1 LTAYSL
7 LITVYWQE
15 CQAACLILI
24 SESQNAGAIMK
35 MYNRMAIIPMVLLAL
50 IVSAPLALAS
60 PEDEDKP
67 NIVLVLMD
75 NFGYGEVGVY
85 GGGVLRGAAT
95 PNIDSIA
102 AEGFQLTN
110 FNVEAEC
117 TPSRSALMT
126 GRYGIRTRQRPDG
139 PPRGVW
145 YGITKWEI
153 TLAEM
158 LSDEGYATGI
168 FGKWHLGDTE
178 GRYPTDQGFEEW
190 IGIPRSSD
198 RAFWPDSNS
207 FAHGTHPS
215 AVFTHV
221 LTAKEGEEPVEL
233 EVYDRDK
240 RRTIDREITDQA
252 IDFITRKAGADQPFF
267 VYIPYTQTHEPV
279 DPHPDYDGFT
289 GNGSFADVLA
299 QTDAY
304 VGELL
309 ETIDSLG
316 LKENTIFI
324 FTSDNGREGV
334 PRSFGFTGPWR
345 GSMFS
350 PYEGSLR
357 VPFLI
362 RWPGHIPANQVSN
375 DIVHQVDLFPTL
387 ANIVGADLPED
398 RIMDG
403 VDQSDFLMGRSE
415 KSARDSIVIYIGNEL
430 FGVKWRNWK
439 LLLKEIDEN
448 SYAIQN
454 MAYPSIYNLLVDP
467 KEEVPELNYLN
478 DTWVDFPLYQ
488 VIEDFE
494 ASLAEDPGAPDP

>member
-1 LTAYSL
+1 MRILKALAFIPL
-7 LITVYWQE
+7 LI
-15 CQAACLILI
+15 I
-24 SESQNAGAIMK
+24 
-35 MYNRMAIIPMVLLAL
+35 
-50 IVSAPLALAS
+50 SAPGAVAATGNES
-60 PEDEDKP
+60 KP

-75 NFGYGEVGVY
+75 NFGYGEIGVY

-95 PNIDSIA
+95 PRIDSIA

-126 GRYGIRTRQRPDG
+126 GRYGIRTRQRQNG

-158 LSDEGYATGI
+158 LSDSGYATAI

-178 GRYPTDQGFEEW
+178 GRYPTDQGFDEW

-207 FAHGTHPS
+207 FTPGSHPD

-221 LTAKEGEEPVEL
+221 MSSKRGEKPKQL
-233 EVYDRDK
+233 EVYDRKK
-240 RRTIDREITDQA
+240 RTTIDREITDQA
-252 IDFITRKAGADQPFF
+252 IDFIKRKAKTGQPFF
-267 VYIPYTQTHEPV
+267 TFLSYTQTHEPV
-279 DPHPDYDGFT
+279 DPHPDYYGKT

-304 VGELL
+304 VGEVLD
-309 ETIDSLG
+309 TIDTLG
-316 LKENTIFI
+316 LKENTIVI
-324 FTSDNGREGV
+324 FTADNGREGV

-345 GSMFS
+345 AGMFS

-357 VPFLI
+357 VPFLV
-362 RWPGHIPANQVSN
+362 RWPGKIPPGQVSN
-375 DIVHQVDLFPTL
+375 EIVHQIDLFPTL
-387 ANIVGADLPED
+387 ARAVGGKIPDD
-398 RIMDG
+398 RIIDG
-403 VDQSDFLMGRSE
+403 VDQTDFLMGKTP
-415 KSARDSIVIYIGNEL
+415 KSARESVIIYIGNTL
-430 FGVKWRNWK
+430 FGLKWRNWK
-439 LLLKEIDEN
+439 LLLKELDRE
-448 SYAIQN
+448 SYAIRDL
-454 MAYPSIYNLLVDP
+454 AYPTIYNLIVDP

-488 VIEDFE
+488 VLEDHQ
-494 ASLAEDPGAPDP
+494 ASIAKDPGAPDP

>member
-1 LTAYSL
+1 MTVPQAYRC
-7 LITVYWQE
+7 VN
-15 CQAACLILI
+15 ILFF
-24 SESQNAGAIMK
+24 
-35 MYNRMAIIPMVLLAL
+35 LLAAVVL
-50 IVSAPLALAS
+50 APTLSTAVAA
-60 PEDEDKP
+60 ENDDKP

-75 NFGYGEVGVY
+75 NFGWGEIGVY
-85 GGGVLRGAAT
+85 GGGAMRGAPT
-95 PNIDSIA
+95 PRIDSIA
-102 AEGFQLTN
+102 AEGFRLTN

-158 LSDEGYATGI
+158 LSDAGYVNGI

-178 GRYPTDQGFEEW
+178 GRFPTDQGFDEW

-207 FAHGTHPS
+207 YAPDSHPD

-221 LTAKEGEEPVEL
+221 MSAKRGETPKQLDVFGRE
-233 EVYDRDK
+233 K
-240 RRTIDREITDQA
+240 RKTMDREITDQS
-252 IDFITRKAGADQPFF
+252 IDFIQRKANGEQPFF
-267 VYIPYTQTHEPV
+267 VFLSYTQTHEPV
-279 DPHPDYDGFT
+279 DPHPDYYGHT

-299 QTDAY
+299 QTDDY
-304 VGELL
+304 VGEVLD
-309 ETIDSLG
+309 TIDELG
-316 LKENTIFI
+316 LKEDTIVI

-345 GSMFS
+345 SGMFS

-362 RWPGHIPANQVSN
+362 RWPGKIPAKQVSN
-375 DIVHQVDLFPTL
+375 ELVHQIDLFPTVASIIGVDL
-387 ANIVGADLPED
+387 PTDRVYDGAD
-398 RIMDG
+398 
-403 VDQSDFLMGRSE
+403 QTNFLMGNTE
-415 KSARDSIVIYIGNEL
+415 KSARESVIIYIGNVL
-430 FGVKWRNWK
+430 FGLKWRNWK
-439 LLLKEIDEN
+439 LLLREIDED
-448 SYAIQN
+448 SYAIN
-454 MAYPSIYNLLVDP
+454 EMAYPSVYNLIVDP

-488 VIEDFE
+488 VLEDHE
-494 ASLAEDPGAPDP
+494 ASIDADRGAPDP

>member
-1 LTAYSL
+1 
-7 LITVYWQE
+7 
-15 CQAACLILI
+15 
-24 SESQNAGAIMK
+24 
-35 MYNRMAIIPMVLLAL
+35 
-50 IVSAPLALAS
+50 
-60 PEDEDKP
+60 
-67 NIVLVLMD
+67 
-75 NFGYGEVGVY
+75 
-85 GGGVLRGAAT
+85 
-95 PNIDSIA
+95 
-102 AEGFQLTN
+102 
-110 FNVEAEC
+110 
-117 TPSRSALMT
+117 MT
-126 GRYGIRTRQRPDG
+126 GRYGIRTRQRPGG

-158 LSDEGYATGI
+158 LSDSGYATAI

-178 GRYPTDQGFEEW
+178 GRYPTDQGFDEW

-207 FAHGTHPS
+207 FTPGSHPD

-221 LTAKEGEEPVEL
+221 MSSKRGEKPKQL
-233 EVYDRDK
+233 EVYDRKK
-240 RRTIDREITDQA
+240 RTTIDRDITDQA
-252 IDFITRKAGADQPFF
+252 IDFIKRKAKSGQPFF
-267 VYIPYTQTHEPV
+267 TFLSYTQTHEPV
-279 DPHPDYDGFT
+279 DPHPDYYGKT

-309 ETIDSLG
+309 DTIDRLG

-345 GSMFS
+345 GGMFS

-357 VPFLI
+357 VPFLV
-362 RWPGHIPANQVSN
+362 RWPGKIPPRQVSN
-375 DIVHQVDLFPTL
+375 EIVHQIDLFPTL
-387 ANIVGADLPED
+387 AKIVGAGIPDD
-398 RIMDG
+398 RTMDG
-403 VDQSDFLMGRSE
+403 VDQSQFLMGKSE
-415 KSARDSIVIYIGNEL
+415 KSARESVIIYIGNEL

-439 LLLKEIDEN
+439 LLLKEMDKD
-448 SYAIQN
+448 SYAIRT
-454 MAYPSIYNLLVDP
+454 MAYPSVYNLLVDP

-488 VIEDFE
+488 VLEDHQ
-494 ASLAEDPGAPDP
+494 ASIAQDPGSPDP

>member
-1 LTAYSL
+1 MSSISL
-7 LITVYWQE
+7 LLEQ
-15 CQAACLILI
+15 
-24 SESQNAGAIMK
+24 QNRLSLCASFTRK
-35 MYNRMAIIPMVLLAL
+35 MRVSTRLLAL
-50 IVSAPLALAS
+50 IVLVPLAVAAS
-60 PEDEDKP
+60 DDEP

-75 NFGYGEVGVY
+75 NFGYGEIGVY

-95 PNIDSIA
+95 PNIDGIA

-117 TPSRSALMT
+117 TPSRAAFMT
-126 GRYGIRTRQRPDG
+126 GRYGIRTRQRQDG

-158 LSDEGYATGI
+158 LSDAGYATGM

-178 GRYPTDQGFEEW
+178 GRYPTDQGFDEW

-207 FAHGTHPS
+207 FTPGSHPD

-221 LTAKEGEEPVEL
+221 MSAKRGEKPKEL
-233 EVYDRDK
+233 EVYDRAK

-252 IDFITRKAGADQPFF
+252 IDFIKRKADGEQPFF
-267 VYIPYTQTHEPV
+267 AFLPYTQTHEPV
-279 DPHPDYDGFT
+279 DPHPDYYGKT

-299 QTDAY
+299 QTDDY

-309 ETIDSLG
+309 DTIDELG

-324 FTSDNGREGV
+324 FTADNGREGV

-345 GSMFS
+345 AGMYS

-362 RWPGHIPANQVSN
+362 RWPGKIPAKQVSN
-375 DIVHQVDLFPTL
+375 EIVHAIDLFPTL
-387 ANIVGADLPED
+387 ARFTDGEIPKD
-398 RIMDG
+398 RIIDG
-403 VDQSDFLMGRSE
+403 ADQSDFLMGKSE
-415 KSARDSIVIYIGNEL
+415 KSARESVMIYIGNDL

-439 LLLKEIDEN
+439 LLLKEIDN
-448 SYAIQN
+448 VKGSYAIRDL
-454 MAYPSIYNLLVDP
+454 AYPSIYNLLVDP

-478 DTWVDFPLYQ
+478 DTWIEFPLYQ
-488 VIEDFE
+488 ALEDHE
-494 ASLAEDPGAPDP
+494 ASIAEDPGAPDP

>member
-1 LTAYSL
+1 MSHYTHFAKIPLLILTAL
-7 LITVYWQE
+7 VLIF
-15 CQAACLILI
+15 
-24 SESQNAGAIMK
+24 
-35 MYNRMAIIPMVLLAL
+35 P
-50 IVSAPLALAS
+50 ALAMPGS
-60 PEDEDKP
+60 DNKP

-75 NFGYGEVGVY
+75 NFGYGEIGVY
-85 GGGVLRGAAT
+85 GGGALRGAPT
-95 PNIDSIA
+95 PRIDSIA

-126 GRYGIRTRQRPDG
+126 GRYGIRTRQREEG

-145 YGITKWEI
+145 YGITRWEI

-158 LSDEGYATGI
+158 LSDAGYATGM

-178 GRYPTDQGFEEW
+178 GRYPTDQGFDEW

-207 FAHGTHPS
+207 FTAGSHPD

-221 LTAKEGEEPVEL
+221 MSAKRGEKPREL
-233 EVYDRDK
+233 EVYDRAK
-240 RRTIDREITDQA
+240 RKTIDREITNQA
-252 IDFITRKAGADQPFF
+252 IDFIERKSKDKQPFF
-267 VYIPYTQTHEPV
+267 VYLPYTQTHEPV
-279 DPHPDYDGFT
+279 DPHPDYYGKT

-309 ETIDSLG
+309 DTIDKLG

-362 RWPGHIPANQVSN
+362 RWPGKIPKKQVSN
-375 DIVHQVDLFPTL
+375 EIVHAIDVFPTL
-387 ANIVGADLPED
+387 AGIIGSDVPKD
-398 RIMDG
+398 RVMDG
-403 VDQSDFLMGRSE
+403 VNQSDFLLGKSQ
-415 KSARDSIVIYIGNEL
+415 KSARESVMIYIGNEL

-439 LLLKEIDEN
+439 LLLKEIDEG
-448 SYAIQN
+448 SYAIRN

-488 VIEDFE
+488 VLEDHQASIEK
-494 ASLAEDPGAPDP
+494 DPGAPDP

>member
-1 LTAYSL
+1 MNKLITITRISISL
-7 LITVYWQE
+7 LIIFILANPTL
-15 CQAACLILI
+15 AAL
-24 SESQNAGAIMK
+24 ESDK
-35 MYNRMAIIPMVLLAL
+35 
-50 IVSAPLALAS
+50 
-60 PEDEDKP
+60 KP

-75 NFGYGEVGVY
+75 NFGYGEIGVY
-85 GGGVLRGAAT
+85 GGGVLRGAPT

-102 AEGFQLTN
+102 TDGFQLTN
-110 FNVEAEC
+110 YNVEAEC

-126 GRYGIRTRQRPDG
+126 GRYGIRTRQRQDG

-145 YGITKWEI
+145 YGITQWEI

-158 LSDEGYATGI
+158 LSNEGYATGI
-168 FGKWHLGDTE
+168 FGKWHLGDTK
-178 GRYPTDQGFEEW
+178 GRYPTDQGFDEW
-190 IGIPRSSD
+190 NGIPRSSD

-207 FAHGTHPS
+207 FTPDSHPDADFAHVMSSFRGQ
-215 AVFTHV
+215 
-221 LTAKEGEEPVEL
+221 EPKEL
-233 EVYDRDK
+233 EVYDRAK
-240 RRTIDREITDQA
+240 RATIDKDITDHA
-252 IDFITRKAGADQPFF
+252 IDFIKRKASSNQPFF
-267 VYIPYTQTHEPV
+267 AYLPYTQTHEPV
-279 DPHPDYDGFT
+279 DPHPDFNGTT

-309 ETIDSLG
+309 DTIDKLG

-362 RWPGHIPANQVSN
+362 RWPGKIPNQQVSN
-375 DIVHQVDLFPTL
+375 EIFHQIDLFPTL
-387 ANIVGADLPED
+387 ASFIGVDIPKD
-398 RIMDG
+398 RTIDG
-403 VDQSDFLMGRSE
+403 VDQSDFLMGKTN
-415 KSARDSIVIYIGNEL
+415 KSARESLVIYIGNEL
-430 FGVKWRNWK
+430 FGAKWRNWK
-439 LLLKEIDEN
+439 ILIKEMDEDG
-448 SYAIQN
+448 YGIKN
-454 MAYPSIYNLLVDP
+454 MAYASVYNLIVDP

-488 VIEDFE
+488 VLEDHE
-494 ASLAEDPGAPDP
+494 ASIEEDPGTPDP

>member
-1 LTAYSL
+1 MSEYIRIARIPIFL
-7 LITVYWQE
+7 LIFFVLAFPIL
-15 CQAACLILI
+15 AAPGSDI
-24 SESQNAGAIMK
+24 
-35 MYNRMAIIPMVLLAL
+35 
-50 IVSAPLALAS
+50 
-60 PEDEDKP
+60 KP
-67 NIVLVLMD
+67 NIILVLMD
-75 NFGYGEVGVY
+75 NFGYGEIGVY
-85 GGGVLRGAAT
+85 GGGVIRGAAT
-95 PNIDSIA
+95 PNIDGIA

-117 TPSRSALMT
+117 VPSRSALMT
-126 GRYGIRTRQRPDG
+126 GRYGIRTRQRQDG
-139 PPRGVW
+139 PPRDIW

-158 LSDEGYATGI
+158 LSDSGYATGM

-178 GRYPTDQGFEEW
+178 GRYPTDQGFDEW
-190 IGIPRSSD
+190 YGIPRSSD
-198 RAFWPDSNS
+198 RAFWPDSDI
-207 FAHGTHPS
+207 FQEGAHPS

-221 LTAKEGEEPVEL
+221 MSAKRGEAPVEH
-233 EVYDRDK
+233 EVYGRAK
-240 RRTIDREITDQA
+240 RRTIDREITDRA
-252 IDFITRKAGADQPFF
+252 IDFIKRKASAKQPFF
-267 VYIPYTQTHEPV
+267 AYLPYTQTHEPV
-279 DPHPDYDGFT
+279 DPHPDYKGKT

-309 ETIDSLG
+309 DTVDKLG

-334 PRSFGFTGPWR
+334 PGSFGFTGPWR

-362 RWPGHIPANQVSN
+362 RWPGKIPAKQVSN
-375 DIVHQVDLFPTL
+375 EIVHQIDLFTTL
-387 ANIVGADLPED
+387 ANFVGDDIPKD

-403 VDQSDFLMGRSE
+403 VDQSDFLMGKSE
-415 KSARDSIVIYIGNEL
+415 KSARESVIIYIGNEL

-439 LLLKEIDEN
+439 LLLKEIDED
-448 SYAIQN
+448 SYAIRT
-454 MAYPSIYNLLVDP
+454 MAYPTIYNLLVDP

-488 VIEDFE
+488 VLEDHE
-494 ASLAEDPGAPDP
+494 ASIEEDPGAPDP

>member
-1 LTAYSL
+1 MRFLKAVAL
-7 LITVYWQE
+7 LP
-15 CQAACLILI
+15 LF
-24 SESQNAGAIMK
+24 
-35 MYNRMAIIPMVLLAL
+35 II
-50 IVSAPLALAS
+50 SAPIALAATV
-60 PEDEDKP
+60 DDAKP

-75 NFGYGEVGVY
+75 NFGYGEIGVY
-85 GGGVLRGAAT
+85 GGGVMRGAAT
-95 PNIDSIA
+95 PRIDSIA

-126 GRYGIRTRQRPDG
+126 GRYGIRTRQRPGG

-158 LSDEGYATGI
+158 LSDSGYATAI

-178 GRYPTDQGFEEW
+178 GRYPTDQGFDEW

-207 FAHGTHPS
+207 FTPGSHPD

-221 LTAKEGEEPVEL
+221 MSSKRGEKPKQL
-233 EVYDRDK
+233 EVYDRKK
-240 RRTIDREITDQA
+240 RTTIDRDITDQA
-252 IDFITRKAGADQPFF
+252 IDFIKRKAKSGQPFF
-267 VYIPYTQTHEPV
+267 TFLSYTQTHEPV
-279 DPHPDYDGFT
+279 DPHPDYYGKT

-309 ETIDSLG
+309 DTIDRLG

-345 GSMFS
+345 GGMFS

-357 VPFLI
+357 VPFLV
-362 RWPGHIPANQVSN
+362 RWPGKIPPRQVSN
-375 DIVHQVDLFPTL
+375 EIVHQIDLFPTL
-387 ANIVGADLPED
+387 AKIVGAGIPDD
-398 RIMDG
+398 RTMDG
-403 VDQSDFLMGRSE
+403 VDQSQFLMGKSE
-415 KSARDSIVIYIGNEL
+415 KSARESVIIYIGNEL

-439 LLLKEIDEN
+439 LLLKEMDKD
-448 SYAIQN
+448 SYAIRT
-454 MAYPSIYNLLVDP
+454 MAYPSVYNLLVDP

-488 VIEDFE
+488 VLEDHQ
-494 ASLAEDPGAPDP
+494 ASIAQDPGSPDP